1 MQVRVVDFELVTK
14 HFSTYQD
21 GVERIEQRKKEF
33 IEKIE
38 PYRREMQNILV
49 AAQSGLIVDSM
60 TQKQRQEKFAHMQKE
75 IVELDK
81 VFKGEVQKMRDEL
94 TKVTYKELE
103 DYIVNFSKS
112 NDFDCVIGKLEVVYC
127 KDEFDV
133 TNQILELL
141 KEKGVYREYIEEEEN
156 EENAEFNL

>member
-1 MQVRVVDFELVTK
+1 MQIRVVDFELVTK

-21 GVERIEQRKKEF
+21 GVEKIEQSKKEF
-33 IEKIE
+33 IEKVE

-60 TQKQRQEKFAHMQKE
+60 TQKQRTEKFQHMQKE

-81 VFKGEVQKMRDEL
+81 VFKGEVQRMRDEL

-103 DYIVNFSKS
+103 DYIVNFSKDK
-112 NDFDCVIGKLEVVYC
+112 DFDCVIGKLEIVYC
-127 KDEFDV
+127 KEEFDI

-141 KEKGVYREYIEEEEN
+141 KEKGVYREYVEEEEEEN
-156 EENAEFNL
+156 

>member
-1 MQVRVVDFELVTK
+1 MQIRVVDFELVTK

-21 GVERIEQRKKEF
+21 GAERIEQSKKEF
-33 IEKIE
+33 IEKVD

-60 TQKQRQEKFAHMQKE
+60 TQKQRTEKFQHMQKE

-81 VFKGEVQKMRDEL
+81 VFKGEVQRMRDEL

-103 DYIVNFSKS
+103 DYIVDFSKDK
-112 NDFDCVIGKLEVVYC
+112 DFDCVIGKLEVVYC
-127 KDEFDV
+127 KEEFDI
-133 TNQILELL
+133 TNQILEIL
-141 KEKGVYREYIEEEEN
+141 KEKGVYREYIEEEE
-156 EENAEFNL
+156 EN

>member
-1 MQVRVVDFELVTK
+1 MQIRVVDFELVTK

-21 GVERIEQRKKEF
+21 GAEKIEQSKKEF
-33 IEKIE
+33 IEKVD

-60 TQKQRQEKFAHMQKE
+60 TQKQRTEKFQHMQKE

-81 VFKGEVQKMRDEL
+81 VFKGEVQRMRDEL

-103 DYIVNFSKS
+103 DYIVNFSKDK
-112 NDFDCVIGKLEVVYC
+112 DFDCVIGKLEVVYC
-127 KDEFDV
+127 KEEFDI
-133 TNQILELL
+133 THQILEIL
-141 KEKGVYREYIEEEEN
+141 KEKGVYREYIEEEEI
-156 EENAEFNL
+156 

>member
-1 MQVRVVDFELVTK
+1 MQIRVVDFELVTK

-21 GVERIEQRKKEF
+21 GAEKIEQSKKEF
-33 IEKIE
+33 IEKVD

-60 TQKQRQEKFAHMQKE
+60 TQKQRTEKFQHMQKE

-81 VFKGEVQKMRDEL
+81 VFKGEVQRMRDEL

-103 DYIVNFSKS
+103 DYIINFSKDK
-112 NDFDCVIGKLEVVYC
+112 DFDCVIGKLEVVYC
-127 KDEFDV
+127 KEEFDI
-133 TNQILELL
+133 TNQILEIL
-141 KEKGVYREYIEEEEN
+141 KEKGVYREYIEEEES
-156 EENAEFNL
+156 LQQ

>member
-1 MQVRVVDFELVTK
+1 MQIRVVDFELVTK

-21 GVERIEQRKKEF
+21 GVEKIEQSKKEF
-33 IEKIE
+33 IEKVE

-60 TQKQRQEKFAHMQKE
+60 TQKQRTEKFQHMQKE

-81 VFKGEVQKMRDEL
+81 VFKGEVQRMRDEL

-103 DYIVNFSKS
+103 DYIVNFSKDK
-112 NDFDCVIGKLEVVYC
+112 DFDCVIGKLEVVYC
-127 KDEFDV
+127 KEEFDI

-141 KEKGVYREYIEEEEN
+141 KEKGVYREYVEEEEEEN
-156 EENAEFNL
+156 

>member
-1 MQVRVVDFELVTK
+1 MQIRVVDFELVTK

-21 GVERIEQRKKEF
+21 GAEKIEQSKKEF
-33 IEKIE
+33 IEKVD

-60 TQKQRQEKFAHMQKE
+60 TQKQRTEKFQHMQKE

-81 VFKGEVQKMRDEL
+81 VFKGEVQRMRDEL

-103 DYIVNFSKS
+103 DYIINFSKDK
-112 NDFDCVIGKLEVVYC
+112 DFDCVIGKLEVVYC
-127 KDEFDV
+127 KEEFDI
-133 TNQILELL
+133 TNQILEIL
-141 KEKGVYREYIEEEEN
+141 KEKGVYREYIEEEE
-156 EENAEFNL
+156 EN

>member
-1 MQVRVVDFELVTK
+1 MQIRVVDFELVTK

-21 GVERIEQRKKEF
+21 GAEKIEQSKKEF
-33 IEKIE
+33 IEKVD

-60 TQKQRQEKFAHMQKE
+60 TQKQRTEKFQHMQKE

-81 VFKGEVQKMRDEL
+81 VFKGEVQRMRDEL

-103 DYIVNFSKS
+103 DYIINFSKDK
-112 NDFDCVIGKLEVVYC
+112 DFDCVIGKLEVVYC
-127 KDEFDV
+127 KEEFDI
-133 TNQILELL
+133 TNQILEIL
-141 KEKGVYREYIEEEEN
+141 KEKGVYREYIEEEEI
-156 EENAEFNL
+156 

>member
-1 MQVRVVDFELVTK
+1 MQIRVVDFELVTK

-21 GVERIEQRKKEF
+21 GAERIEQSKKEF
-33 IEKIE
+33 IEKVE

-60 TQKQRQEKFAHMQKE
+60 TQKQRTEKFQHMQKE

-103 DYIVNFSKS
+103 DYIVNFSKDK
-112 NDFDCVIGKLEVVYC
+112 DFDCVIGKLEVVYC
-127 KDEFDV
+127 KEEFDI

-141 KEKGVYREYIEEEEN
+141 KEKGVYREYVDEEEET
-156 EENAEFNL
+156 NL

>member
-1 MQVRVVDFELVTK
+1 MQIRVVDFELVTK

-21 GVERIEQRKKEF
+21 GAEKIEQSKKEF
-33 IEKIE
+33 IEKVD

-60 TQKQRQEKFAHMQKE
+60 TQKQRTEKFQHMQKE

-81 VFKGEVQKMRDEL
+81 VFKGEVQRMRDEL

-103 DYIVNFSKS
+103 DYIVNFSKDK
-112 NDFDCVIGKLEVVYC
+112 DFDCVIGKLEVVYC
-127 KDEFDV
+127 KEEFDI
-133 TNQILELL
+133 TNQILEIL
-141 KEKGVYREYIEEEEN
+141 KEKGVYREYIEEEEI
-156 EENAEFNL
+156 

>member
-1 MQVRVVDFELVTK
+1 MQIRVVDFELVTK

-21 GVERIEQRKKEF
+21 GAERIEQSKKEF
-33 IEKIE
+33 IEKVE

-60 TQKQRQEKFAHMQKE
+60 TQKQRTEKFQHMQKE

-81 VFKGEVQKMRDEL
+81 VFKGEVQRMRDEL

-103 DYIVNFSKS
+103 DYIVNFSKDK
-112 NDFDCVIGKLEVVYC
+112 DFDCVIGKLEVVYC
-127 KDEFDV
+127 KEEFDI

-141 KEKGVYREYIEEEEN
+141 KEKGVYREYVEEEEEN
-156 EENAEFNL
+156 